1 MTLAAE
7 VAPFSDALVGPVGKP
22 YSSGM
27 SALPSPG
34 ESTAPS
40 IADAFRATLDLFGT
54 GLDLM
59 GQNLRRRHPEAGDDE
74 IEQLLRQWLLDRPGA
89 AAGDCAGQA
98 VESRAG
104 RA

>member
-34 ESTAPS
+34 ESTA
-40 IADAFRATLDLFGT
+40 AAFRTTLDLFGT
-54 GLDLM
+54 GLQVSL
-59 GQNLRRRHPEAGDDE
+59 GSRALRRLCIRGF
-74 IEQLLRQWLLDRPGA
+74 EQALVK
-89 AAGDCAGQA
+89 GQ
-98 VESRAG
+98 
-104 RA
+104 

>member
-7 VAPFSDALVGPVGKP
+7 VAPFSGALVGPVGKP

-54 GLDLM
+54 GLQVSL
-59 GQNLRRRHPEAGDDE
+59 GSRALRRLCIRGF
-74 IEQLLRQWLLDRPGA
+74 EQALVK
-89 AAGDCAGQA
+89 GQ
-98 VESRAG
+98 
-104 RA
+104 